1 MSLLGDRFTYELRS
15 KILNES
21 DLQQVEAF
29 PQKDD
34 PKDRVFFDAKL
45 PSCLYILVRQS
56 PRSAFKVRTHPGKD
70 IKVIGHRL
78 SP

>member
-1 MSLLGDRFTYELRS
+1 MSLLGDRFTFELRS

-45 PSCLYILVRQS
+45 PTCVYILVLAIPEKCIS
-56 PRSAFKVRTHPGKD
+56 RS
-70 IKVIGHRL
+70 GHTRERI
-78 SP
+78 SK